1 MFGIPI
7 AQLGRRVRYTR
18 CSMNRRTTI
27 VLCAFGAAFL
37 CALLVYRIH
46 ANALAAAHGASGK
59 RVVAAAVNVQLGTIL
74 KASDLKVVTIGE
86 VPAGAFLE
94 KDKSSLVGR
103 GVTADLTP
111 GEPILETLLAA
122 AGSGGGLAAA
132 IPNGMRA
139 CAVKVDEVV
148 GVSGFVT
155 PGMHVD
161 VIVSG
166 NPPTSTGAP
175 SNDTQVRT
183 LLQDL
188 KVLSA
193 GTDFQK
199 DAEGKAKQVHV
210 VNLLVTPDQAETLS
224 LASNQTH
231 IQLVL
236 RNPLD
241 ANIAK
246 VPGNALGNFFGATRL
261 AAHQIPAR
269 KATKK
274 EPTNVYTV
282 EVVSGSKTSV
292 QTFAP
297 SEGK

>member
-1 MFGIPI
+1 
-7 AQLGRRVRYTR
+7 
-18 CSMNRRTTI
+18 MNRRTMI
-27 VLCAFGAAFL
+27 VLCAVGVALL

-46 ANALAAAHGASGK
+46 ANAIAAAHRVSGK
-59 RVVAAAVNVQLGTIL
+59 RVVAAAGNVQLGTIL
-74 KASDLKVVTIGE
+74 QVSDLKVVEIGD
-86 VPAGAFLE
+86 VPTGAVLE
-94 KDKSSLVGR
+94 KDKNGLVGR
-103 GVTADLTP
+103 GVIADLTA
-111 GEPILETLLAA
+111 GEPILESRLAA
-122 AGSGGGLAAA
+122 SGSGGGLAAA
-132 IPNGMRA
+132 IPTGMRA

-166 NPPTSTGAP
+166 NPPTSSGAA
-175 SNDTQVRT
+175 NDTQVRT

-199 DAEGKAKQVHV
+199 DAEGKAKQVQV
-210 VNLLVTPDQAETLS
+210 VNLLVMPDQAEILS
-224 LASNQTH
+224 LASSQTH

-241 ANIAK
+241 TNIAK
-246 VPGNALGNFFGATRL
+246 VPGSALGNLFGAPKLVARAT
-261 AAHQIPAR
+261 PAR
-269 KATKK
+269 RAARK
-274 EPTNVYTV
+274 EPADTYTV
-282 EVVSGSKTSV
+282 EVFSGSKGSV
-292 QTFAP
+292 QTFAG